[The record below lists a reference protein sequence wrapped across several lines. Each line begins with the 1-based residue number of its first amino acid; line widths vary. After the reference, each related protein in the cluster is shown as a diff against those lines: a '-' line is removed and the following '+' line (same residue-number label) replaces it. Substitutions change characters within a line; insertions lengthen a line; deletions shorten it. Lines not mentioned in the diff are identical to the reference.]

1 MEDDENLIETFSFA
15 LKNGFVIDGEPGF
28 ILEPYDQVVV
38 RQTPVYAEQQN
49 VEISGSV
56 NFAGLYAMTNRN
68 YKLSDLVNAA
78 GGLSSFGYAKGA
90 RLERKMTEE
99 ERKQQEESLRAAQ
112 IALYEESIQSENK
125 NFDLNRADSLLLMKL
140 DVGNSFPVAIDLEEA
155 LKNPGGEEDITL
167 REGDKL
173 IIPQY
178 SSTVKISGDVMYP
191 ISMNYKEGESLKY
204 YIKRAGGYGDNAR
217 KNRVYAVYMNG
228 SVELISHS
236 SKKAIQPGCTIVVP
250 SKEQKNKM
258 TTAEYAAMGT
268 SAASIAT
275 MMVTIANILK

>member
-1 MEDDENLIETFSFA
+1 M
-15 LKNGFVIDGEPGF
+15 
-28 ILEPYDQVVV
+28 
-38 RQTPVYAEQQN
+38 
-49 VEISGSV
+49 
-56 NFAGLYAMTNRN
+56 
-68 YKLSDLVNAA
+68 
-78 GGLSSFGYAKGA
+78 
-90 RLERKMTEE
+90 
-99 ERKQQEESLRAAQ
+99 
-112 IALYEESIQSENK
+112 QSENK

>member
-1 MEDDENLIETFSFA
+1 M
-15 LKNGFVIDGEPGF
+15 
-28 ILEPYDQVVV
+28 
-38 RQTPVYAEQQN
+38 
-49 VEISGSV
+49 
-56 NFAGLYAMTNRN
+56 
-68 YKLSDLVNAA
+68 
-78 GGLSSFGYAKGA
+78 
-90 RLERKMTEE
+90 
-99 ERKQQEESLRAAQ
+99 
-112 IALYEESIQSENK
+112 
-125 NFDLNRADSLLLMKL
+125 
-140 DVGNSFPVAIDLEEA
+140 
-155 LKNPGGEEDITL
+155 

-217 KNRVYAVYMNG
+217 KSRVYAVYMNG

-258 TTAEYAAMGT
+258 TTAKYAAMGT